1 MIIVD
6 SDKSSFS
13 HPSRHTSTDDASV
26 IRSSVTSNAEY
37 YNSTRSLDS
46 FPFAENTSTDDTTL
60 PEYSPRA
67 RLPVN
72 DNRRAAVYNDV
83 RWNRSSVDE
92 AGPSSSANRLNT
104 RPQSQLPTY
113 ERLSASDVDAK
124 LGSDGRLQV
133 SFDGRFLRKLPDA
146 YGEPVEELGIDEAGF
161 LDAPRMNVNIMIVG
175 SRGDVQPYLAL
186 GQRLQRYGHMVRLA
200 THEIFRQTVKDAGLR
215 FFNIGGDPHELMS
228 YMVRNPGLIPGFE
241 SLKNGDIGKKQKMVA
256 EILERC
262 YLSCI
267 QSDDEQDGGM
277 VFAADAI
284 ISNPP
289 TFAHIHCAE
298 ALGIPLL
305 LSFTMPWCATAS
317 FPHPLVNIKQSNK
330 TEPKMANYYS
340 YGLVD
345 LMTWQGLGRT
355 INKFRMKRLNLPY
368 LTTQSAVGMLERCGI
383 PWTYCLSPALVP
395 KPRDWMSH
403 IDVVGFYFLDLAKG
417 YIPPKDLQEFLDAG
431 EPPIYIGFGS
441 IVLDDPQQITK
452 SVLGAISQS
461 GVRAVVSPGWGG
473 LDENMIKAAGPNVFA
488 LGNVPH
494 DWLFERVSAVCHHG
508 GAGTT
513 AIGLRC
519 GKPTIIIP
527 FFGDQPWWAAQVA
540 RRGAGPP
547 PIRPE
552 QLTAEALDAA
562 IRIALSPETRAAAMR
577 VGEMIREED
586 GVNNGVESFHRHLP
600 LLTMRCDLD
609 PKRVAVWYSPSLK
622 LRLSA
627 FAAQV
632 LAECGEI
639 DINKLELHRPREYD
653 THVAA
658 SDPLTGTVAPAMKI
672 MNDFGRGVAK
682 LPTSRPDKGVLKIL
696 EAGTLGG
703 QSLFQSATE
712 GFHNAPKLYGGG
724 VRELGK
730 VNGVGSGLVEG
741 GKGLVYGLYDGFTDM
756 VRKPAEGFVENGVV
770 GAVAGVAIGSSNC
783 VMKPIAGLMA
793 AFSLPME
800 GAVKDA
806 KTLFRRQIGKER
818 RAARYAEG
826 IVASKEAT
834 QGERDVVIK
843 AFSEHTTRNYVADKK
858 DKGKGKKREKGPW

>member
-1 MIIVD
+1 MILVD
-6 SDKSSFS
+6 SEKPSSS
-13 HPSRHTSTDDASV
+13 RPSRHTSLDDATTTP
-26 IRSSVTSNAEY
+26 SSVTSTPGY
-37 YNSTRSLDS
+37 YINSRSLDS
-46 FPFAENTSTDDTTL
+46 SPFAENTVLDDTAL
-60 PEYSPRA
+60 PGYSPRA
-67 RLPVN
+67 RPPLN
-72 DNRRAAVYNDV
+72 DNRRAAVYSDIAWD
-83 RWNRSSVDE
+83 RPSLEE
-92 AGPSSSANRLNT
+92 AGSSSSSNRPST
-104 RPQSQLPTY
+104 SSHSQPPRYSQLLTN
-113 ERLSASDVDAK
+113 DIDAK
-124 LGSDGRLQV
+124 FRSDGRLQL
-133 SFDGRFLRKLPDA
+133 SFDGRFLKKLPDT
-146 YGEPVEELGIDEAGF
+146 YGEPVEEVGIDEAGF

-175 SRGDVQPYLAL
+175 RDVQPYLAL
-186 GQRLQRYGHMVRLA
+186 GQKLQQYGHVVRLA
-200 THEIFRQTVKDAGLR
+200 THDTFRQMVKDAGLR

-228 YMVRNPGLIPGFE
+228 YMVRNPGLIPGLE
-241 SLKNGDIGKKQKMVA
+241 SLRNGDIGKKQKMVA

-262 YLSCI
+262 YLSCVEP
-267 QSDDEQDGGM
+267 DDEQDGGAA
-277 VFAADAI
+277 FAADAI

-330 TEPKMANYYS
+330 TEPRMANYYS

-345 LMTWQGLGRT
+345 LMTWQGLGHT

-368 LTTQSAVGMLERCGI
+368 LGTQSAVGMLERCGI

-395 KPRDWMSH
+395 KPSDWMSH

-417 YIPPKDLQEFLDAG
+417 YTPPTDLQEFLDAG
-431 EPPIYIGFGS
+431 EPPIYVGFGS

-452 SVLGAISQS
+452 SILAAIAQS
-461 GVRAVVSPGWGG
+461 GIRAIISPGWGG
-473 LDENMIKAAGPNVFA
+473 LDESMIKAAGPNVFA

-508 GAGTT
+508 GAGTM

-519 GKPTIIIP
+519 GKPTIIVP
-527 FFGDQPWWAAQVA
+527 FFGDQPWWATQIA

-547 PIRPE
+547 PIHPK
-552 QLTAEALDAA
+552 QLTGEALAVA
-562 IRIALSPETRAAAMR
+562 IRIALSPETRRAAMR
-577 VGEMIREED
+577 VGEMIRQE
-586 GVNNGVESFHRHLP
+586 
-600 LLTMRCDLD
+600 
-609 PKRVAVWYSPSLK
+609 

-632 LAECGEI
+632 LAECGDI
-639 DINKLELHRPREYD
+639 DINKLELHRSREYD

-658 SDPLTGTVAPAMKI
+658 SDPLTGTIGPAIKI
-672 MNDFGRGVAK
+672 ANDFGRGVAK

-696 EAGTLGG
+696 EAGALGD
-703 QSLFQSATE
+703 ATE

-756 VRKPAEGFVENGVV
+756 VRQPAKGFVENGIV
-770 GAVAGVAIGSSNC
+770 GAVAGVAIGSAQQASNC
-783 VMKPIAGLMA
+783 VMKPVAGLMA

-806 KTLFRRQIGKER
+806 RTLFRKQIGKER
-818 RAARYAEG
+818 RASRYAEG
-826 IVASKEAT
+826 LVASKQAT
-834 QGERDVVIK
+834 QGERDTVIK
-843 AFSEHTTRNYVADKK
+843 AFSEYTAKSWIADKRR
-858 DKGKGKKREKGPW
+858 KGKGKLIKEKGS

>member
-6 SDKSSFS
+6 DKSSLSRQSRNTSINYSDAFL
-13 HPSRHTSTDDASV
+13 PSATSTP
-26 IRSSVTSNAEY
+26 EC
-37 YNSTRSLDS
+37 YNSSRSLDS
-46 FPFAENTSTDDTTL
+46 LLLENAVSDGVTL

-67 RLPVN
+67 RPSLS
-72 DNRRAAVYNDV
+72 DGRRAAIYNHV
-83 RWNRSSVDE
+83 SWNRSSAEE
-92 AGPSSSANRLNT
+92 AGPSSST
-104 RPQSQLPTY
+104 RPLPQLPTY
-113 ERLSASDVDAK
+113 GQLDANDVDATVR
-124 LGSDGRLQV
+124 SDGRLQI
-133 SFDGRFLRKLPDA
+133 SFDGRFVKKLPDS
-146 YGEPVEELGIDEAGF
+146 YGEPVQEVGIDETGF

-186 GQRLQRYGHMVRLA
+186 GQKLQQYGHVVRLA
-200 THEIFRQTVKDAGLR
+200 THETFRQMVKDAGLR

-228 YMVRNPGLIPGFE
+228 YMARNPGLIPGFE
-241 SLKNGDIGKKQKMVA
+241 SIKNGDIGKKQKMVA

-267 QSDDEQDGGM
+267 QSDDEQDGGAA
-277 VFAADAI
+277 FAADAI

-289 TFAHIHCAE
+289 TFAHVHCAE

-317 FPHPLVNIKQSNK
+317 FPHPLVNIKQSDK
-330 TEPKMANYYS
+330 TEPRMANYYS

-345 LMTWQGLGRT
+345 LMTWQGLGHT

-368 LTTQSAVGMLERCGI
+368 LSTQSAVGMLERCGI

-395 KPRDWMSH
+395 KPRDWMAH

-417 YIPPKDLQEFLDAG
+417 YVPPKDLQDFLDAG
-431 EPPIYIGFGS
+431 EPPVYIGFGS
-441 IVLDDPQQITK
+441 IVLDDPQKITK
-452 SVLGAISQS
+452 SVLAAVAQS
-461 GVRAVVSPGWGG
+461 GVRAVISPGWGG
-473 LDENMIKAAGPNVFA
+473 LDEGMIKAAGSHVFA

-519 GKPTIIIP
+519 GKPTIIVP
-527 FFGDQPWWAAQVA
+527 FFGDQPWWATQIA

-547 PIRPE
+547 PIHPK
-552 QLTAEALDAA
+552 QLTAEALAVA
-562 IRIALSPETRAAAMR
+562 IRIALSEETRASAMR
-577 VGEMIREED
+577 AGEMIRSED
-586 GVNNGVESFHRHLP
+586 GTKNGVESFHRHLP
-600 LLTMRCDLD
+600 LLTMRCDLN

-632 LAECGEI
+632 LAECGDI
-639 DINKLELHRPREYD
+639 DINKLELHRSREYD
-653 THVAA
+653 THVAS
-658 SDPLTGTVAPAMKI
+658 SDPLTGTVGPAVKI
-672 MNDFGRGVAK
+672 MNDLGRGMAK

-696 EAGTLGG
+696 EAGALGG
-703 QSLFQSATE
+703 QSLLKSATE
-712 GFHNAPKLYGGG
+712 GFHNTPKHYGGG
-724 VRELGK
+724 VREFGK
-730 VNGVGSGLVEG
+730 VDGVGSGLVEG

-756 VRKPAEGFVENGVV
+756 VRQPAKGYVENGIV

-783 VMKPIAGLMA
+783 IMKPIAGLMA

-806 KTLFRRQIGKER
+806 KTLFRKQIGKER

-826 IVASKEAT
+826 VLASKQAT
-834 QGERDVVIK
+834 QEERDVVVK
-843 AFSEHTTRNYVADKK
+843 AFSEYTARSWVGDK
-858 DKGKGKKREKGPW
+858 KGKGKGKETEKGSW